1 LEQYKQ
7 QQKLEREQQ
16 KTMKFRGMSR

>member
-1 LEQYKQ
+1 LEQYKE

-16 KTMKFRGMSR
+16 KTMSYKGMSR